1 MSRDSALSGIKEP
14 AWSYLHCPYKYL
26 FFWIS
31 ELSTK
36 IFLKVYLMFSKLS
49 VIGLMLLKRKLS
61 LEYYTVFSNALSNDK
76 QFRVHC
82 TVQFFTNMLCCPV
95 SRL

>member
-14 AWSYLHCPYKYL
+14 ARSYLFCPYKYL

-49 VIGLMLLKRKLS
+49 VIGLMLLKTKIS
-61 LEYYTVFSNALSNDK
+61 LENYIQFNALSNYK

-82 TVQFFTNMLCCPV
+82 TVQFFFTNMLYCPD
-95 SRL
+95 